1 MSPQKEYFSS
11 FPPTTVRVDLKD
23 YCLKYMKN
31 HIFKNKFHKGIK
43 RFYSENYKTAL
54 KLKKPSKWR
63 YKSYSWTE

>member
-11 FPPTTVRVDLKD
+11 FPPTTIRVDLKD
-23 YCLKYMKN
+23 YYLKYMKN
-31 HIFKNKFHKGIK
+31 HILKNKFHKGIK
-43 RFYSENYKTAL
+43 FFYSENYKTTL